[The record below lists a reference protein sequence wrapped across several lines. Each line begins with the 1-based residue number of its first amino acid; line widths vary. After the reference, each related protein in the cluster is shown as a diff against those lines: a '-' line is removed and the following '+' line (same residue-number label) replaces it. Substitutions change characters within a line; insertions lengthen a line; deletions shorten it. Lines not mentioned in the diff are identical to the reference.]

1 MEIATH
7 KIISPSLAR
16 IVMTLIIIAVTVAGV
31 FSSKL
36 LLWLGLDQILY
47 RYPLAVIIS
56 YLTFLGLIW
65 LWVYFMKAQFRE
77 KNTATANSSLGIGA
91 AVSGATI
98 LEAQNTIN
106 SELSDQNNQK
116 KRGADWGSG
125 NWDFGNLNFGDGGG
139 EGEGVVIFFFIVLV
153 VAIIVVSVYTIAQA
167 PILLDQVVFEILLAS
182 GLIRSAKKY
191 SGLEWVGGLLRAT
204 IIPFLVVFI
213 ATGVFAFVAHNY
225 CPHGNTLSDIFG
237 PACKSSTRV
246 Y

>member
-7 KIISPSLAR
+7 KIISPFLAR
-16 IVMTLIIIAVTVAGV
+16 IVMTLIVIAVTVAGV
-31 FSSKL
+31 FSSKF

-65 LWVYFMKAQFRE
+65 LWVYFMKTQFRE
-77 KNTATANSSLGIGA
+77 KNTVGANSDLGIGA
-91 AVSGATI
+91 AASGAT
-98 LEAQNTIN
+98 LLGAQNTIN
-106 SELSDQNNQK
+106 SELSDQENQK
-116 KRGADWGSG
+116 KKGDGWGNE
-125 NWDFGNLNFGDGGG
+125 NWNFGDLDFGDGGG

-153 VAIIVVSVYTIAQA
+153 VAIIGVSVYAIAQA
-167 PILLDQVVFEILLAS
+167 PILLDQVAFEILLAS

-225 CPHGNTLSDIFG
+225 CPRGNTLSDIFG
-237 PACKSSTRV
+237 LVCKSSIKI